1 MNGAR
6 RGAPGAG
13 AFGAF
18 RPPPPPGSQFTTSRF
33 SSLLLHT
40 HFDAELFCEF
50 HGEIIIIIIAHGE
63 SGRQFLTMSKIWIT
77 MSKTINRD
85 NDVQT

>member
-18 RPPPPPGSQFTTSRF
+18 RPPPPPGSQFIQMKF
-33 SSLLLHT
+33 ICCAGA
-40 HFDAELFCEF
+40 DGAVGADGAERRAVGADGAVGAVGAERRAV
-50 HGEIIIIIIAHGE
+50 GADG
-63 SGRQFLTMSKIWIT
+63 
-77 MSKTINRD
+77 
-85 NDVQT
+85 